1 MSQLPPD
8 HQFQRKQERAQQ
20 KSHQQDQPIH
30 FLQWYR
36 RSTLKAK
43 VGLWSALALIVLL
56 LFSLGVSILLPRP
69 LPFRNA
75 GVHISATPVYYVSP
89 SGNDANDGSITH
101 PFASIQKAANV
112 AKAGATIHV
121 LPGTYTKPVNNT
133 AVGTA
138 QARITFISDV
148 KWGAKIITSGIRT
161 SWTNWGSFVDIQG
174 FDITGDGDIGINDYG
189 SYVRI
194 IGNHVHNYA
203 IASCGSN
210 GAAGIDDSVNNG
222 NHDNQ
227 VIGNVVDHI
236 GPPLTTYCNVDQ
248 GIYHSTPGG
257 YIANNIVYNVSAYGI
272 QTWHSAS
279 SDTIANNLVF
289 NCGQGGILIAAN
301 QVIADN
307 FLVVNNIAIHN
318 LHLGIYEYGQTG
330 LHNRFLN
337 NLVYGNP
344 INLLL
349 QHGNK
354 GQGTLMVDPRLV
366 NYRADGSGD
375 YHLSAGSPA
384 IGAGTSIGAP
394 AIDMNGLSRTIGRA
408 VDIGPY
414 AYTSIGSTSGS
425 KGKKNIVK
433 KLH

>member
-8 HQFQRKQERAQQ
+8 HQSQRKQERAQQ

-43 VGLWSALALIVLL
+43 VGLWSVLALIVLL
-56 LFSLGVSILLPRP
+56 LFSLGVSILLPKSV
-69 LPFRNA
+69 PFRNA
-75 GVHISATPVYYVSP
+75 GVHISATLVYYVSP
-89 SGNDANDGSITH
+89 SGNDANDGSMAH

-121 LPGTYTKPVNNT
+121 LPGTYTKP
-133 AVGTA
+133 
-138 QARITFISDV
+138 
-148 KWGAKIITSGIRT
+148 ITSGVRT
-161 SWTNWGSFVDIQG
+161 SWTNWGSYVDIQG

-330 LHNRFLN
+330 IHNRYLN
-337 NLVYGNP
+337 NY
-344 INLLL
+344 
-349 QHGNK
+349 
-354 GQGTLMVDPRLV
+354 
-366 NYRADGSGD
+366 A
-375 YHLSAGSPA
+375 SAS
-384 IGAGTSIGAP
+384 
-394 AIDMNGLSRTIGRA
+394 
-408 VDIGPY
+408 DIH
-414 AYTSIGSTSGS
+414 S
-425 KGKKNIVK
+425 
-433 KLH
+433 